1 MNSLRLAVSKLHTK
15 KQMNQAIDSLLQVSE
30 QVCRDMY
37 GDDVVD
43 QGPTIDANDAS
54 DSSTD
59 GNKKKTSSKKKKE
72 KKKRTRTK
80 STGRK

>member
-1 MNSLRLAVSKLHTK
+1 
-15 KQMNQAIDSLLQVSE
+15 MNQAIDSLLQVSE

-43 QGPTIDANDAS
+43 QGPTTGVNDAS

-59 GNKKKTSSKKKKE
+59 GNKKKTSSTLIKTPNKHSHI
-72 KKKRTRTK
+72 
-80 STGRK
+80 STGINRTTTIKMSV